1 MSLLQP
7 RNPTRTGTV
16 IRAQEKDLRTVCMTR
31 IETFKK
37 EMSNS
42 LKEIQK
48 NTNEQC
54 KEMNE
59 TVEDLKMEVELMKK
73 TQTKGIQQN
82 IRKERISDIEDL
94 IEEVSTLVN
103 KNVISKKN
111 PDTKTSRKSGTL

>member
-1 MSLLQP
+1 
-7 RNPTRTGTV
+7 
-16 IRAQEKDLRTVCMTR
+16 
-31 IETFKK
+31 
-37 EMSNS
+37 
-42 LKEIQK
+42 
-48 NTNEQC
+48 
-54 KEMNE
+54 MNE

-103 KNVISKKN
+103 KNVISKKI